1 MSFTG
6 VSLILLATVRFT
18 LDVTYLFI
26 AFIHKDPR
34 EARLAFLQDV
44 HVELF
49 ISKHAMLVTALLIGD
64 CFMVRPGRCF
74 YTPPVQPSRGVY
86 RFQGYRC
93 WAVWGRNIWVAILPV
108 LCSVAGTGKSV
119 ECPNC

>member
-1 MSFTG
+1 MAFTG

-74 YTPPVQPSRGVY
+74 YTPPLWWSLSVSGIPLLGGV
-86 RFQGYRC
+86 GKEHL
-93 WAVWGRNIWVAILPV
+93 GRYFASIV
-108 LCSVAGTGKSV
+108 LSSWHR
-119 ECPNC
+119 

>member
-1 MSFTG
+1 MAFTG

-64 CFMVRPGRCF
+64 CFMVRAPGEMLLYPPPPSNPHVESIGFRDTVAGRC
-74 YTPPVQPSRGVY
+74 GE
-86 RFQGYRC
+86 
-93 WAVWGRNIWVAILPV
+93 
-108 LCSVAGTGKSV
+108 GTFGSLF
-119 ECPNC
+119 CQYCAQ